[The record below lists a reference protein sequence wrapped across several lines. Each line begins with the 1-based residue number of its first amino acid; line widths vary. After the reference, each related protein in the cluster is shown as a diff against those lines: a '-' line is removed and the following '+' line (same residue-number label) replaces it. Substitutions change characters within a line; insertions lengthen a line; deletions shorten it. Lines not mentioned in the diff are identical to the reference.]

1 MRGSYTWYSDRVENF
16 NKPMLDLKAKSRI
29 DITRDTRADLESR
42 FNLAAD
48 SPGNPND
55 PDDIKKPPIYTTYG
69 AHRRRDAALQPPR
82 TDGERQH
89 RPHGLSGCRAQ

>member
-1 MRGSYTWYSDRVENF
+1 MQLDLRGSYTWYTDQQVENF

-48 SPGNPND
+48 
-55 PDDIKKPPIYTTYG
+55 
-69 AHRRRDAALQPPR
+69 
-82 TDGERQH
+82 
-89 RPHGLSGCRAQ
+89 